1 MRINYSDEILVNDE
15 YPHQSAF
22 LMGDHIVNLSSIKDG
37 QLLGAYL
44 KSVTYGC
51 QKSCW
56 LSKATSK
63 VGTIGEYGHPRN
75 LVGGFLVVAPW
86 SWRGGHYPASRLA
99 IHRSWSGFPIPIG
112 CC

>member
-56 LSKATSK
+56 
-63 VGTIGEYGHPRN
+63 R
-75 LVGGFLVVAPW
+75 
-86 SWRGGHYPASRLA
+86 
-99 IHRSWSGFPIPIG
+99 
-112 CC
+112 